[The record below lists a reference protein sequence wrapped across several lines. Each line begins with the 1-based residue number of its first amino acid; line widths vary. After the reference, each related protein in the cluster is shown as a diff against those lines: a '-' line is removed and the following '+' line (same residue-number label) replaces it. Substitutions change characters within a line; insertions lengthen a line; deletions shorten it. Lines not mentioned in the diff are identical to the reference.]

1 MKHTGRNLDIFA
13 DNIVKKIVT
22 GRKIVTFGIN
32 GGT

>member
-1 MKHTGRNLDIFA
+1 MQYTGHKLDIST

>member
-1 MKHTGRNLDIFA
+1 MQYASQKLDIFA

-22 GRKIVTFGIN
+22 FGIN